1 MSDLFE
7 TKAKKNYSSSSPLQ
21 STPDQDSRS
30 VVSSPSFQFG
40 SKFDS
45 NSKLDR
51 RIAASE
57 KSRPRNSK
65 VQEKVRPSA
74 SGISSRKATAP
85 ASSRSSP
92 HPEDPDPNIRP
103 RTNADVPEDGKID
116 PFSRKSGKKST
127 KKKKNQKVDNGEESG
142 FMGAIRKQAA
152 KGMFSKIL
160 DMFST
165 ESTTAANS
173 NCSDSASTSKQGKI
187 APENDK
193 GRVENHVGKN
203 QIVDPP
209 ITLRLIT
216 SPQRPNELGNMAAEK
231 VMRESKIV
239 TLGKVEK
246 KNPEN
251 DKTAPKSEKDVFR
264 TIIRVQ
270 MAKPCVVVPYNPT
283 GVANAQEKWALG
295 KHFDF
300 I

>member
-7 TKAKKNYSSSSPLQ
+7 TKAKKNYSNSSPLQ
-21 STPDQDSRS
+21 VTPDQDSKS
-30 VVSSPSFQFG
+30 VVSSPSLQFG

-51 RIAASE
+51 RTAASE
-57 KSRPRNSK
+57 KSRSRNSK
-65 VQEKVRPSA
+65 VQSSA
-74 SGISSRKATAP
+74 SGISSRKVTAP
-85 ASSRSSP
+85 ASSRGSP

-103 RTNADVPEDGKID
+103 RANADVPEDGKID
-116 PFSRKSGKKST
+116 PFSRKNGKKSA
-127 KKKKNQKVDNGEESG
+127 KKKKNLKVDNGEESG
-142 FMGAIRKQAA
+142 FLGAIRKQAA

-165 ESTTAANS
+165 ESATPANS

-187 APENDK
+187 SPENDK
-193 GRVENHVGKN
+193 NLVENSVGKN

-209 ITLRLIT
+209 ITLRLIS

-231 VMRESKIV
+231 VTRESKIV
-239 TLGKVEK
+239 TVGKVEK

-251 DKTAPKSEKDVFR
+251 DKTGPKSEKDVFR

-283 GVANAQEKWALG
+283 GVANAQEKWASG